1 MGGKWC
7 NANLRQD
14 WLQPTNMQQLSG
26 INVVQQ
32 ATGMSACASAT
43 IFKVWQKRYVGYD
56 LNVLIQFKQM
66 EVLKFTRRI
75 SKYTSVQ

>member
-1 MGGKWC
+1 MGDKWC
-7 NANLRQD
+7 NANLGQD

-32 ATGMSACASAT
+32 ACAT

-56 LNVLIQFKQM
+56 LNFLIQFMHM
-66 EVLKFTRRI
+66 EVLKFTSKI
-75 SKYTSVQ
+75 SKYTSVY